1 MTRINCV
8 PVTELC
14 NKHLFAEWRELPR
27 IQSYLNKSL
36 KKDIMKT
43 LLCEVPPRYTLGSG
57 HVKFFYNKLYWILNR
72 YDELTSELLQRG
84 YNIEPRQLEINAP
97 LQFWNNWKPTG
108 QDMKTNRERI
118 KERLPQ
124 NPKYGSIK

>member
-27 IQSYLNKSL
+27 IRSYLNKSL
-36 KKDIMKT
+36 KKDVMKT
-43 LLCEVPPRYTLGSG
+43 LLCEVPPRHVLGSG
-57 HVKFFYNKLYWILNR
+57 HVKFFYNKLHWILNR
-72 YDELTSELLQRG
+72 YDELTTELLQRG
-84 YNIEPRQLEINAP
+84 YNIEPRRLEINAP
-97 LQFWNNWKPTG
+97 LQFWNDWKPNG

-118 KERLPQ
+118 KDRLPK